1 MTFKCLKSQSLCIL
15 RGQAL
20 DIEVPV
26 INAETGAEADLA
38 GATLDFGLAL
48 GRDSAYVHTLSA
60 SKAAHVITG
69 QIDNALSEQLTE
81 GEYYFSVWVTI
92 AGASTPVA
100 KGFLT
105 VSNDSRTA
113 S

>member
-1 MTFKCLKSQSLCIL
+1 MTFKCLQSQSLCIL

-20 DIEVPV
+20 DIDVPV
-26 INAETGAEADLA
+26 INAETGEPADLA
-38 GATLDFGLAL
+38 GATFKFGLAL
-48 GRDSAYVHTLSA
+48 SNESAYAHELTTSN
-60 SKAAHVITG
+60 AAHVITG
-69 QIDNALSEQLTE
+69 VIDNALSEQLTE
-81 GEYYFSVWVTI
+81 TEYYFSVWVTI